1 MELPKKPEK
10 FALKRMHLL
19 CRFLASSLPNDRK
32 QRAKFSIMIHQTVK
46 PLHWAVT
53 CLALILVGCGG
64 GSSSGS
70 GSPTP
75 PPPPTDNIDDLTLS
89 TSQFFS
95 SATNGI
101 SIDADYG
108 INTDTRTDV
117 PQVEIR
123 AQNLDGLR
131 DSRIAFY
138 QNTAKLLADDYGDR
152 FLEVTVS
159 PAGELVDL
167 GSATRTLSAGCDFEL
182 AQQLRISGYAP
193 QGTFRWV
200 HEETVTFTDNG
211 AAPTC
216 GDALDARMGDLFNAA
231 DADFPF
237 DLVTLIK
244 LQGVDS
250 MLLSDL
256 NGWSFAHTQS
266 VAKYYRVIGDANF
279 ELAEPNQRIE
289 MRVFDAPADRADA
302 LLAQLAP

>member
-1 MELPKKPEK
+1 M
-10 FALKRMHLL
+10 
-19 CRFLASSLPNDRK
+19 
-32 QRAKFSIMIHQTVK
+32 
-46 PLHWAVT
+46 HWAVPW
-53 CLALILVGCGG
+53 LALILAGCSG
-64 GSSSGS
+64 GSSSAP
-70 GSPTP
+70 GSPTTP
-75 PPPPTDNIDDLTLS
+75 PPPPDSVDTLMLS

-108 INTDTRTDV
+108 ANIDTRTDV
-117 PQVEIR
+117 PQLEIR

-138 QNTAKLLADDYGDR
+138 QDTARLLADDYGDR
-152 FLEVTVS
+152 FLEVTVAT
-159 PAGELVDL
+159 AGESVDL

-193 QGTFRWV
+193 QGTFSWV

-216 GDALDARMGDLFNAA
+216 ADALNARTGELFNASA
-231 DADFPF
+231 PEYPF
-237 DLVTLIK
+237 DLITLIK

-256 NGWSFAHTQS
+256 NGWSIAHTQS

-279 ELAEPNQRIE
+279 ELVEPNQRIE
-289 MRVFDAPADRADA
+289 MKVFDAPADRADA
-302 LLAQLAP
+302 LLAQLTP

>member
-1 MELPKKPEK
+1 MV
-10 FALKRMHLL
+10 R
-19 CRFLASSLPNDRK
+19 
-32 QRAKFSIMIHQTVK
+32 QTIK

-64 GSSSGS
+64 GSSSAP

-75 PPPPTDNIDDLTLS
+75 PSPPPPLPPDSVDNLTLS

-101 SIDADYG
+101 TIDADYVA
-108 INTDTRTDV
+108 NTDTRTDV
-117 PQVEIR
+117 PQIDIR

-138 QNTAKLLADDYGDR
+138 QDTARLLADDYGDR
-152 FLEVTVS
+152 FLEVTVA
-159 PAGELVDL
+159 PAGKSVNL

-182 AQQLRISGYAP
+182 AHRLRISGYAP

-200 HEETVTFTDNG
+200 HEETVTFADNG

-216 GDALDARMGDLFNAA
+216 GDALNARMGELFNAA
-231 DADFPF
+231 APEYPF
-237 DLVTLIK
+237 DLITLIK
-244 LQGVDS
+244 LQGVGS

-256 NGWSFAHTQS
+256 NGWRIVHTQS

-289 MRVFDAPADRADA
+289 MKVFDAPADRADA
-302 LLAQLAP
+302 LLAQLTP

>member
-1 MELPKKPEK
+1 MV
-10 FALKRMHLL
+10 R
-19 CRFLASSLPNDRK
+19 
-32 QRAKFSIMIHQTVK
+32 QTIK

-64 GSSSGS
+64 GSSSAP

-75 PPPPTDNIDDLTLS
+75 PPPLPPDSVDNLTLS

-101 SIDADYG
+101 TIDADYVA
-108 INTDTRTDV
+108 NTDTRTDV
-117 PQVEIR
+117 PQIDIR

-138 QNTAKLLADDYGDR
+138 QDTARLLADDYGDR
-152 FLEVTVS
+152 FLEVTVA
-159 PAGELVDL
+159 PAGESVDL

-182 AQQLRISGYAP
+182 AHRLRISGYAP

-200 HEETVTFTDNG
+200 HEETVTFADNG

-216 GDALDARMGDLFNAA
+216 GDALNARMGELFNAA
-231 DADFPF
+231 APEYPF
-237 DLVTLIK
+237 DLITLIK

-256 NGWSFAHTQS
+256 NGWRIVHTQS

-289 MRVFDAPADRADA
+289 MKVFDAPADRADA
-302 LLAQLAP
+302 LLAQLTP

>member
-1 MELPKKPEK
+1 MLICAGK
-10 FALKRMHLL
+10 
-19 CRFLASSLPNDRK
+19 DRK
-32 QRAKFSIMIHQTVK
+32 QSAKFWIMIRQTFK

-75 PPPPTDNIDDLTLS
+75 PPPPPPPPPTDNIDDLTLS

-101 SIDADYG
+101 TIDADYVA
-108 INTDTRTDV
+108 NTDTRTDV
-117 PQVEIR
+117 PQIDIR

-138 QNTAKLLADDYGDR
+138 QDTARLLADDYGDR
-152 FLEVTVS
+152 FLEVTVA
-159 PAGELVDL
+159 PAGESVDL

-182 AQQLRISGYAP
+182 AHRLRISGYAP

-200 HEETVTFTDNG
+200 HEETVTFADNG

-216 GDALDARMGDLFNAA
+216 GDALNARMGELFNATA
-231 DADFPF
+231 ADFPF
-237 DLVTLIK
+237 DLITLIK

-256 NGWSFAHTQS
+256 NGWSIAHTQS
-266 VAKYYRVIGDANF
+266 VAKYFRIIGDANF
-279 ELAEPNQRIE
+279 DLAEPNQRIE

-302 LLAQLAP
+302 LLAQLTP

>member
-1 MELPKKPEK
+1 
-10 FALKRMHLL
+10 
-19 CRFLASSLPNDRK
+19 
-32 QRAKFSIMIHQTVK
+32 MIRQTFK

-75 PPPPTDNIDDLTLS
+75 PPPPPPPTDNIDDLTLS

-101 SIDADYG
+101 SIDAAYG

-138 QNTAKLLADDYGDR
+138 QDTGRLLADDYGDR

-159 PAGELVDL
+159 PAGESVDL

-200 HEETVTFTDNG
+200 HAETVTFTDNG

-216 GDALDARMGDLFNAA
+216 GDALNDRMGELFNATA
-231 DADFPF
+231 ADFPF
-237 DLVTLIK
+237 DLITLIK

-256 NGWSFAHTQS
+256 NGWRIVHTQS

-289 MRVFDAPADRADA
+289 MKVFDAPADRADD
-302 LLAQLAP
+302 LLAQLTP

>member
-1 MELPKKPEK
+1 MV
-10 FALKRMHLL
+10 R
-19 CRFLASSLPNDRK
+19 
-32 QRAKFSIMIHQTVK
+32 QTIK

-64 GSSSGS
+64 GPSSAP

-75 PPPPTDNIDDLTLS
+75 PSPPPPLPPDSVDNLTLS

-101 SIDADYG
+101 TIDADYVA
-108 INTDTRTDV
+108 NTDTRTDV
-117 PQVEIR
+117 PQIDIR

-138 QNTAKLLADDYGDR
+138 QDTARLLADDYGDR
-152 FLEVTVS
+152 FLEVTVA
-159 PAGELVDL
+159 PAGESVDL

-182 AQQLRISGYAP
+182 AHRLRISGYAP

-200 HEETVTFTDNG
+200 HEETVTFADNG

-216 GDALDARMGDLFNAA
+216 GDALNARMGELFNAA
-231 DADFPF
+231 APEYPF
-237 DLVTLIK
+237 DLITLIK

-256 NGWSFAHTQS
+256 NGWRIVHTQS

-289 MRVFDAPADRADA
+289 MKVFDAPADRADA
-302 LLAQLAP
+302 LLAQLTP

>member
-1 MELPKKPEK
+1 M
-10 FALKRMHLL
+10 
-19 CRFLASSLPNDRK
+19 
-32 QRAKFSIMIHQTVK
+32 QRAEFGIMIRQTVK

-70 GSPTP
+70 GSPTLPPP

-138 QNTAKLLADDYGDR
+138 QDTARLLADDYGDR

-159 PAGELVDL
+159 PAGESVDL
-167 GSATRTLSAGCDFEL
+167 GNATRTLSAGCDFEL

-200 HEETVTFTDNG
+200 HAETVTFTDNG

-216 GDALDARMGDLFNAA
+216 GDALNARMGDLFNATA
-231 DADFPF
+231 ADFPF
-237 DLVTLIK
+237 DLITLIK

-250 MLLSDL
+250 MVLSDL
-256 NGWSFAHTQS
+256 NGWTIAHTQS

-289 MRVFDAPADRADA
+289 MKVFDSPPDRADA
-302 LLAQLAP
+302 LLAQLVP

>member
-1 MELPKKPEK
+1 MSICAGK
-10 FALKRMHLL
+10 
-19 CRFLASSLPNDRK
+19 DRK
-32 QRAKFSIMIHQTVK
+32 QRAKFWIMVRQTVK

-53 CLALILVGCGG
+53 YLALILVGCGG

-70 GSPTP
+70 GSPTPPPPPP

-117 PQVEIR
+117 PQIDIR
-123 AQNLDGLR
+123 VQNLDGLR

-138 QNTAKLLADDYGDR
+138 QDTARVLADDYGDR

-159 PAGELVDL
+159 PAGESVDL

-193 QGTFRWV
+193 QGAFRWV
-200 HEETVTFTDNG
+200 HAETVTFTDNG

-216 GDALDARMGDLFNAA
+216 VDALNARTGELFNAA
-231 DADFPF
+231 APEYPF
-237 DLVTLIK
+237 DLITLIK

-250 MLLSDL
+250 MLLGDL
-256 NGWSFAHTQS
+256 NGWRIAHTQS
-266 VAKYYRVIGDANF
+266 VAKYFRIIGDANF
-279 ELAEPNQRIE
+279 ELADPNQRIE
-289 MRVFDAPADRADA
+289 MKGFDSPADRADA

>member
-1 MELPKKPEK
+1 MNKAVLV
-10 FALKRMHLL
+10 LL
-19 CRFLASSLPNDRK
+19 AVVLA
-32 QRAKFSIMIHQTVK
+32 
-46 PLHWAVT
+46 
-53 CLALILVGCGG
+53 GCGG

-75 PPPPTDNIDDLTLS
+75 PPPPPAADNIDDLTLS
-89 TSQFFS
+89 SSQFFS
-95 SATNGI
+95 SAINGI
-101 SIDADYG
+101 SIDVDYD

-117 PQVEIR
+117 AQVEIR

-138 QNTAKLLADDYGDR
+138 QDTARLLADDYGDR
-152 FLEVTVS
+152 FIEITVS
-159 PAGELVDL
+159 PAGESVDL

-182 AQQLRISGYAP
+182 VQQLRISGYAP

-200 HEETVTFTDNG
+200 HAETVTFTDNG

-216 GDALDARMGDLFNAA
+216 GDALNARMGDLFNATA
-231 DADFPF
+231 ADFPF
-237 DLVTLIK
+237 DLITLIK

-256 NGWSFAHTQS
+256 NGWSIAHTQS
-266 VAKYYRVIGDANF
+266 VAKYFRVIGDANF

-289 MRVFDAPADRADA
+289 MKVFDAPADRADA